1 MTISD
6 LISQL
11 SCYPL
16 DTRVTLLDADRRWL
30 LPIEVKPLPAEQ
42 SSCGVDFVA
51 ITSDD
56 GCDEI
61 EGLVIRLQMHN
72 AASLAAEK
80 IRSGGNSINLPS
92 E

>member
-16 DTRVTLLDADRRWL
+16 DTRVTLLDAGRRWL

-61 EGLVIRLQMHN
+61 EGLMLRSPMDN
-72 AASLAAEK
+72 AASLVAEK
-80 IRSGGNSINLPS
+80 SRSGR
-92 E
+92 